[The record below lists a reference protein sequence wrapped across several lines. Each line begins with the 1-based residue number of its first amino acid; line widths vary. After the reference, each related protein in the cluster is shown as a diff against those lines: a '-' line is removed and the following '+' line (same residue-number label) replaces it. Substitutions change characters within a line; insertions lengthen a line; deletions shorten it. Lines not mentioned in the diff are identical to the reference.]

1 MSSISPIIQQ
11 FSEEEQQEFARYL
24 KQKNRRGDTK
34 NLQLFKLI
42 LAGNTDKIDE
52 QLYGKPARNA
62 YHALHKRLQDA
73 VIDFVASQSIKGETS
88 EELDILRLL
97 LAARI
102 FFEQKHYKIA
112 LKTLAKAE
120 QLGLQYEIYALL
132 TEIYHTKIQYAHLQ
146 TNTPLQSIITAAEQ
160 NLKYFNQEQHLAMA
174 YATIKARLADNPK
187 VSAKRVIIE
196 VLDTYSIS
204 PNTGFTFKSLF
215 QLMNVLVTAAEMHRN
230 YFEIA
235 SYMSELYTI
244 VSEKAALAEKHLY
257 YHILILHLMA
267 VSYFRNK
274 NFTASLS
281 FTEKMK
287 QEMEK
292 QKGKYK
298 RLFEEKWTTLQ
309 ALNLNYN
316 NTAID
321 AISLLSNNK
330 LLSLDGQIT
339 LIMCHFQQ
347 SQFTEGYTIFRELN
361 HSDQWYEKKMGWT
374 WVVKKSIIEI
384 LLLVELDKLELVW
397 SRLES
402 FKKRFAPRLKKAGE
416 EKALTFI
423 KLVTLY
429 YDNPNQ
435 VITSKFEEKVE
446 SSFKWIGTERE
457 DIFVMSFYAWLKAKM
472 TQRNLYEVTL
482 ELVNS

>member
-1 MSSISPIIQQ
+1 MSSLSSIIKQ
-11 FSEEEQQEFARYL
+11 FSEEEHLEFTRYL

-34 NLQLFKLI
+34 NVQLYKLI
-42 LAGNTDKIDE
+42 LTDNTEKIDE
-52 QLYGKPARNA
+52 QLYGKPSRNA
-62 YHALHKRLQDA
+62 YHALHKRLQDS
-73 VIDFVASQSIKGETS
+73 VIDFVASQSFKGETS

-146 TNTPLQSIITAAEQ
+146 TNTSLESIIAAAEQ
-160 NLKYFNQEQHLAMA
+160 NLNYFNQEQHLAMA

-196 VLDTYSIS
+196 VLATYSIS

-235 SYMSELYTI
+235 SYMNELYTI

-274 NFTASLS
+274 NFAGSLI

-298 RLFEEKWTTLQ
+298 RLFKDKWTALQ
-309 ALNLNYN
+309 ALNLNYDN
-316 NTAID
+316 AATD
-321 AISLLSNNK
+321 AISLLSENK
-330 LLSLDGQIT
+330 TVTLDGQIT

-347 SQFTEGYTIFRELN
+347 SQFTEGYAIFRELN

-416 EKALTFI
+416 ERALTFI

-435 VITSKFEEKVE
+435 VITTKFEEKVE
-446 SSFKWIGTERE
+446 SSFDWIGTERE